1 MTVVEERRAY
11 WRATIDKQATSGMSI
26 VDYCQGNHIKR
37 DLFYAWRRRLKEK
50 QPGAGGFL
58 ELIPG
63 PGKPDNVNTG
73 IRIHIGAKLSIEVWR
88 GFDPFTLRTVVEVL
102 SDLSRCSA

>member
-50 QPGAGGFL
+50 QPGAGGIL
-58 ELIPG
+58 ELI
-63 PGKPDNVNTG
+63 
-73 IRIHIGAKLSIEVWR
+73 RARAS
-88 GFDPFTLRTVVEVL
+88 RTT
-102 SDLSRCSA
+102 STPASAFI